1 MEVEIENHFQKN
13 KPIDNEILKELT
25 RSFFMSIGG
34 AFQLGKALFSDLS
47 KPQLLLDL
55 TDQIASFEQ
64 VL

>member
-1 MEVEIENHFQKN
+1 
-13 KPIDNEILKELT
+13 
-25 RSFFMSIGG
+25 MSIGG